1 MTNNDFSA
9 LEQMTYSGRGITV
22 GMTPSGAP
30 FIGYSLTGR
39 SPPSQAR
46 ELVYDEKNQVV
57 RTSVTDPEQLADGS
71 PALLLYPA
79 IANSS
84 KGMVVSNGA
93 QTKLIYSEAIRI
105 VGKTTEEVLGRAL
118 GARAFGPYESFWE
131 YDAKEGWID
140 ITSYEPDAPN
150 FTPRIS
156 AYQRG
161 SNAAMYIVRKTE
173 DGGLFSIGFKI
184 SLIPKEGKLITTY
197 KGGNEKPLL
206 PFDSNPLDVAITSES
221 PEEIVDSLYDAIKG
235 GQNPEDNYRV
245 ASAVMM
251 LKDGKPEVAIRNRNE
266 LGS

>member
-22 GMTPSGAP
+22 GMTPSGDP

-57 RTSVTDPEQLADGS
+57 RTSVTDEEQLRKGS

-79 IANSS
+79 VAY
-84 KGMVVSNGA
+84 KGMGIVASNGA
-93 QTKLIYSEAIRI
+93 QTKLIYTKSGDPSKR
-105 VGKTTEEVLGRAL
+105 LH
-118 GARAFGPYESFWE
+118 RAFYLPFWE

-140 ITSYEPDAPN
+140 ITSYEPDVPN

-156 AYQRG
+156 ACLG
-161 SNAAMYIVRKTE
+161 GGEAAMHITRKVSGGQNSIVYPYE
-173 DGGLFSIGFKI
+173 LNPG
-184 SLIPKEGKLITTY
+184 EGKLITTY
-197 KGGNEKPLL
+197 KGRNEKPLL
-206 PFDSNPLDVAITSES
+206 PFEGEPLEVKVGSES
-221 PEEIVDSLYDAIKG
+221 AEEVAYSLYDAIKG

-245 ASAVMM
+245 AAAVMM
-251 LKDGKPEVAIRNRNE
+251 LKDGKPEVAIKNRSE